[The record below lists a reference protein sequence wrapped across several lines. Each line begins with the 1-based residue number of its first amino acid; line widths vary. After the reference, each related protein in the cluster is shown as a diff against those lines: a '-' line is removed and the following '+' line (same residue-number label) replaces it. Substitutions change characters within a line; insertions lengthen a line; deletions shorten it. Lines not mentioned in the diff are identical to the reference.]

1 MDSVI
6 GRLTEIEDAASAI
19 VAHAQEQKAEL
30 DREYEDRKKAFDRQ
44 LEEETEK
51 KLQAIRDELEEEKK
65 RLLGGQMEGSQGSI
79 ALLKQEYEE
88 NHTRYA
94 KEIQAR
100 MTEV

>member
-30 DREYEDRKKAFDRQ
+30 DREYEA
-44 LEEETEK
+44 
-51 KLQAIRDELEEEKK
+51 
-65 RLLGGQMEGSQGSI
+65 
-79 ALLKQEYEE
+79 

-94 KEIQAR
+94 KEILAR